1 LRTWKTY
8 LTEKGVVQ
16 MSELEILLIAVAFA
30 GGMLTGIMLT
40 TRVVT
45 RNIERQ
51 LRHKT
56 INELVSEAEN

>member
-1 LRTWKTY
+1 
-8 LTEKGVVQ
+8 